1 MVCESFLKAAVGA
14 LLTLPVYQKA
24 FVLIKVSP
32 GHEEDV
38 VDTLMKI
45 PEVREAHIVPGDWD
59 VLAVVSSQKEIVVP
73 SDEKVYR
80 LVLNKISKIKHVQD
94 TNTMVSQFSKSK

>member
-1 MVCESFLKAAVGA
+1 MCESFLKAAAGA
-14 LLTLPVYQKA
+14 FLGLPAYQKA

-38 VDTLMKI
+38 LDTLMKI
-45 PEVREAHIVPGDWD
+45 PDVREAHIVPGDYD

-80 LVLNKISKIKHVQD
+80 LVLNKISKIKYVQD